1 MFPPAPQ
8 MWFSTKPPAS
18 EAKSQAVGNST
29 ISKYSSN
36 SFPFVPKSNSS
47 VLDLD
52 FLGSLDHHYHL
63 GIPTSKRQM
72 GKTASLFFFSINTSG
87 KALPCQS
94 LEPGNVL
101 VGLMRRL
108 GISSNTR
115 SQIGDV
121 KERVQRK
128 WQNAAPPV
136 TSCVPSHA
144 ALSHLCLL
152 LILFPA
158 FGMLSSPSLAR
169 WLQTCKVS
177 NPDALCGSLH
187 SEFAGLLVLA
197 LRQ

>member
-1 MFPPAPQ
+1 MSLGVCLYVSPSPSDVVLHQTPSFRGKITSSWKQHHFQVQPKQLPIRSQISLLRAGPG
-8 MWFSTKPPAS
+8 FSRLFES
-18 EAKSQAVGNST
+18 SLSSGNPYLQ
-29 ISKYSSN
+29 KAN
-36 SFPFVPKSNSS
+36 
-47 VLDLD
+47 
-52 FLGSLDHHYHL
+52 
-63 GIPTSKRQM
+63 
-72 GKTASLFFFSINTSG
+72 GKTASLFFFSINTSV
-87 KALPCQS
+87 KALPCQF

-121 KERVQRK
+121 KERVKRK

-158 FGMLSSPSLAR
+158 FGMPSSLSLAR
-169 WLQTCKVS
+169 WFQTCKVS
-177 NPDALCGSLH
+177 NPDDW
-187 SEFAGLLVLA
+187 
-197 LRQ
+197 